1 LKNKELL
8 KIKFTEMKKFRSV
21 CIGTLAFVILFYDQS
36 LGLNVAFFALIMWLI
51 LFRQRVKREAVKDFW
66 ILSICLF
73 FSAFSFAWFGDAFSF
88 FALFVSLMVLGFQSQ
103 FPRINALLYP
113 FLWFFNYAGFV
124 FRFFFFKYWFPKPI
138 PQTNL
143 WKKILALIVIPG
155 FFVVVFTI
163 IYTSGS
169 TIFYSFFQKI
179 NFNPIL
185 LQIIFLTCLGF
196 FILFNLCYIFIPK
209 LFLKINSHLGT
220 DFTNEKRINLK
231 PTFPSFEINFER
243 KSGEVSLILLNILL
257 VFFIVTYNYEQFFS
271 VVKGSLSEEV
281 HERVATIIFS
291 IVMAIGVIM
300 FYFKSSFN
308 FDQAAGF
315 LKKLSFLWIIL
326 NALLIVSAFLKNTEY
341 VSDFGLTYKR
351 IGVYIFLGLSLA
363 GLLVTYFKI
372 KLKKTNSFL
381 LNRML
386 RVFFFTFIITSWINF
401 SWIVT
406 KYNIAY
412 HKNDDVEYLKGLDFN
427 KQILYD
433 TYKNDPQWKNYFE
446 TEIRSIESKRS
457 KSFLSS
463 HLYFRFLNLGY

>member
-1 LKNKELL
+1 
-8 KIKFTEMKKFRSV
+8 MKKFISV
-21 CIGTLAFVILFYDQS
+21 CIGTFAFVILFYNQS
-36 LGLNVAFFALIMWLI
+36 LGLNVAFFALITWLI
-51 LFRQRVKREAVKDFW
+51 LFFQGMKSEAVKDFW
-66 ILSICLF
+66 ILSSCF
-73 FSAFSFAWFGDAFSF
+73 FVSAFSFAWFGDAFSF

-103 FPRINALLYP
+103 YPRINVLLYP
-113 FLWFFNYAGFV
+113 FLWFFNYASFV
-124 FRFFFFKYWFPKPI
+124 FRFFFFKYWFPKPL
-138 PQTNL
+138 PQNNL

-155 FFVVVFTI
+155 FFVFVFAL
-163 IYTSGS
+163 IYASGS
-169 TIFYSFFQKI
+169 SIFYSFFQKI
-179 NFNPIL
+179 NFNPNL

-220 DFTNEKRINLK
+220 DFTTEKRINLK
-231 PTFPSFEINFER
+231 PTFPSFELSFER

-257 VFFIVTYNYEQFFS
+257 VFFIITYNYEQFFR
-271 VVKGSLSEEV
+271 VVKEGNLSEEV

-291 IVMAIGVIM
+291 IIMAIGVIV

-308 FDQAAGF
+308 FDKAAGL
-315 LKKLSFLWIIL
+315 LKKLAFLWIIL

-351 IGVYIFLGLSLA
+351 IGVYIFLGLSMV
-363 GLLVTYFKI
+363 GLLMTYLKI
-372 KLKKTNSFL
+372 KFKKTNSFL

-386 RVFFFTFIITSWINF
+386 RIFFFTFVIASWVNF

-406 KYNIAY
+406 KYNIVY

-427 KQILYD
+427 KQILYN
-433 TYKNDPQWKNYFE
+433 TYKNDPQWNNYFE
-446 TEIRSIESKRS
+446 TERRLVESKRS

-463 HLYFRFLNLGY
+463 HLYYRFLNLEY